1 MTKPE
6 TLLWTG
12 GAIATGG
19 GGILALARAFEELL
33 GWWTAWIP
41 FAALILLAAGLFL
54 VAYGAA
60 RKALDDGLLTKV
72 R

>member
-1 MTKPE
+1 MNKPE
-6 TLLWTG
+6 TQLWAG

-33 GWWTAWIP
+33 GWWTPEIP
-41 FAALILLAAGLFL
+41 FAALILLAAGLF
-54 VAYGAA
+54 VMAYGAA
-60 RKALDDGLLTKV
+60 RKALDAGLLPKV